1 MSYFS
6 QHLYISSPINNY
18 IMIQKNQTNLIKPE
32 FFQKIKNNYP
42 LKHSISIIYNGIRS
56 SIKYNI
62 KKSENGVEKLV
73 LNATQTNKKS
83 ESFFL
88 SKNKYMNSNIENKV
102 KSNYKN
108 RIENIIYTNKNP
120 ITNCQNLVKV
130 FLDKYCQKTTSFKT
144 DFNPKTYGVNE
155 LNQDTLY
162 KPKRNKKEIKFT
174 LDGLNLHTMKFKEE
188 TDTNEFYSDLNK
200 ILHNYHKSNDNLF
213 NVNNNLMKR
222 YIVKDPNGK
231 TLYVDGYCNV
241 ENCTI
246 TVKKGEQI
254 AENEN
259 IWYKINNKDDFLNT
273 KMLSIVDKLTKTPYS
288 KILEEYKSQKENKI
302 IEQKVA

>member
-1 MSYFS
+1 
-6 QHLYISSPINNY
+6 
-18 IMIQKNQTNLIKPE
+18 MIQKNKTNLIKPE
-32 FFQKIKNNYP
+32 FFKKIKNNYLP
-42 LKHSISIIYNGIRS
+42 KHSISIIYNGIRS
-56 SIKYNI
+56 TINYNI
-62 KKSENGVEKLV
+62 KKNENGVEKLV
-73 LNATQTNKKS
+73 LNATQTNKKP

-88 SKNKYMNSNIENKV
+88 SKNKYMDSNIEEKI

-108 RIENIIYTNKNP
+108 RIEHIIHTNQNP
-120 ITNCQNLVKV
+120 ITNCRKLVDI
-130 FLDKYCQKTTSFKT
+130 FLDKYCQRTTSFQT
-144 DFNPKTYGVNE
+144 DFNPTEYGINE

-162 KPKRNKKEIKFT
+162 KPKLNKKEIKFT

-188 TDTNEFYSDLNK
+188 TNTNEFYSDLNQ
-200 ILHNYHKSNDNLF
+200 ILHNYHKSNNNLF

-231 TLYVDGYCNV
+231 TLYVDGYCNI
-241 ENCTI
+241 EDCTI

-259 IWYKINNKDDFLNT
+259 IWYEIKNEKEILNT
-273 KMLSIVDKLTKTPYS
+273 KMLSIVDRLTKTPYS

-302 IEQKVA
+302 IKQKVA